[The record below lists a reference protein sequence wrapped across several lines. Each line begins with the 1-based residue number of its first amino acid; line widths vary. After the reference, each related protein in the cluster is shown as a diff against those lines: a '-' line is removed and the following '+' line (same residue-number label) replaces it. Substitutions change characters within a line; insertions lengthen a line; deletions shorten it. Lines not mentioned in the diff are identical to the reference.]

1 MANAREQY
9 LQALSSLTEVTR
21 SRAERLAGL
30 LAKQGELQSAQVGRF
45 AEDLVRRTQRNRET
59 VSRLIQRE
67 VKRQLGALGIAT
79 RDEVA
84 RLQQRVRALEQ
95 AAERP
100 AAARSAPR
108 GRAAAGSAPRGRAAG
123 SGSRATTTRGTTTRG
138 TGTTRGRGRA
148 SGSTGSAEPTGQ
160 AEAAEPG
167 ATGPEQ
173 QDTSQDE

>member
-1 MANAREQY
+1 VANAREQY

-108 GRAAAGSAPRGRAAG
+108 GRAAG